1 MPFRLQHV
9 LLGFSAFLLA
19 YSLDNTSEVWYAV
32 MLGFAVFLYYSLPR
46 KTLFMVVYL
55 FLGGCVALFI
65 NTSNSGLFFLFLLA
79 VILSVI
85 YPWLRGIPRIKIF
98 IISSTWTLFMVRAIP
113 GTKGHNLIFYTLIL
127 LLVFSFLA
135 IASDVNDRDTDP
147 DGMLTIPQV
156 IPWHTLRWVLLIAL
170 SGLVFFTFLFVPNWL
185 GGIVFFSIFT
195 GVRLL
200 KNWNKP
206 ETLELDPGL
215 LLLAVGNLLYAR

>member
-1 MPFRLQHV
+1 MPFKLQHV

-32 MLGFAVFLYYSLPR
+32 MLGFAVFLYYCLPR

-65 NTSNSGLFFLFLLA
+65 DTSNSGLVFLFLLA

-85 YPWLRGIPRIKIF
+85 YPWLRGIPRIKIL
-98 IISSTWTLFMVRAIP
+98 IISFTWTLFMVRAIP
-113 GTKGHNLIFYTLIL
+113 GAKGLNLIFYTLIL

-135 IASDVNDRDTDP
+135 IASDVNDRETDP

-156 IPWHTLRWVLLIAL
+156 TPWPILRWVLLSAL
-170 SGLVFFTFLFVPNWL
+170 PVLVLITFLFVPNWL
-185 GGIVFFSIFT
+185 VGIVFFNIFSS
-195 GVRLL
+195 VRLF
-200 KNWNKP
+200 KNWERP
-206 ETLELDPGL
+206 DTLELDPGL
-215 LLLAVGNLLYAR
+215 LLFAIGNLLYAR